1 VVECGLKSLFIMANQ
16 YTFIGQY
23 SYQIDSKNRINLPS
37 DFRKQFKSS
46 EKNTFVITQ
55 GLDQSLWIYPIN
67 EWKKI
72 EKELSSLSSISKVNR
87 SFLRNYLRNAK
98 IIVFDKQGRFV
109 LPENLLN
116 FAKIS
121 KNVSIIGVLNRIEI
135 WNPEVLKKVDNE
147 KIDHL
152 LFESLA
158 EKVKI

>member
-1 VVECGLKSLFIMANQ
+1 MANQ

>member
-1 VVECGLKSLFIMANQ
+1 MDNQ

>member
-1 VVECGLKSLFIMANQ
+1 
-16 YTFIGQY
+16 
-23 SYQIDSKNRINLPS
+23 
-37 DFRKQFKSS
+37 
-46 EKNTFVITQ
+46 
-55 GLDQSLWIYPIN
+55 
-67 EWKKI
+67 
-72 EKELSSLSSISKVNR
+72 LSSISKVNR

-98 IIVFDKQGRFV
+98 IIIFDKQGRFV

>member
-1 VVECGLKSLFIMANQ
+1 MANQ

-116 FAKIS
+116 FARIS

>member
-1 VVECGLKSLFIMANQ
+1 MANQ

-46 EKNTFVITQ
+46 EKNTFIITQ

-98 IIVFDKQGRFV
+98 IIIFDKQGRFV

>member
-1 VVECGLKSLFIMANQ
+1 MANH

>member
-1 VVECGLKSLFIMANQ
+1 MANH

-121 KNVSIIGVLNRIEI
+121 NNVSIIGVLNRIEI
-135 WNPEVLKKVDNE
+135 WNPEVLKKIDNE

-152 LFESLA
+152 LLDSLA

>member
-1 VVECGLKSLFIMANQ
+1 MANQ

-152 LFESLA
+152 LFES
-158 EKVKI
+158 

>member
-1 VVECGLKSLFIMANQ
+1 MANQ

-72 EKELSSLSSISKVNR
+72 ENELSSLSSISKINR

-98 IIVFDKQGRFV
+98 IISFDKQGRFV

-121 KNVSIIGVLNRIEI
+121 NNVSIIGVLNRIEI
-135 WNPEVLKKVDNE
+135 WNPEVLKKIDNE

-152 LFESLA
+152 LLDSLA

>member
-1 VVECGLKSLFIMANQ
+1 MANQ

-46 EKNTFVITQ
+46 EKNTFIITQ

>member
-1 VVECGLKSLFIMANQ
+1 MTNQ

-46 EKNTFVITQ
+46 EKNTFIITQ

-98 IIVFDKQGRFV
+98 IIIFDKQGRFV

>member
-1 VVECGLKSLFIMANQ
+1 MTNQ

>member
-1 VVECGLKSLFIMANQ
+1 MANQ

-55 GLDQSLWIYPIN
+55 GLDQSLWVYPIN

>member
-1 VVECGLKSLFIMANQ
+1 MANQ

-72 EKELSSLSSISKVNR
+72 EKELASLSSISKVNR

>member
-1 VVECGLKSLFIMANQ
+1 MANQ

-98 IIVFDKQGRFV
+98 IIIFDKQGRFV

>member
-1 VVECGLKSLFIMANQ
+1 MTNQ

-46 EKNTFVITQ
+46 EKNTFIITQ

>member
-1 VVECGLKSLFIMANQ
+1 MTNQ

-98 IIVFDKQGRFV
+98 IIIFDKQGRFV